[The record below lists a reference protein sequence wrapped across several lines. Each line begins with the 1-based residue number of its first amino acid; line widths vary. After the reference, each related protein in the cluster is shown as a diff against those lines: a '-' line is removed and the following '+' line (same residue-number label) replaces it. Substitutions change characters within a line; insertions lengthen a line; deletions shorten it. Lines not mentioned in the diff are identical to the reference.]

1 MLCSSLELI
10 KGLVDAQ
17 LLHELVDEHSLL
29 DISALSFLLVVPRL
43 LAAGFTGFLVWLLVT
58 QLAISIIIL
67 LLFVGDLDR
76 CFVDDAL
83 GHLVRFRV
91 QDLNGIQRDVSVGR
105 PIWLAHSLCVPSIQ
119 RLYVSVGVL
128 VVGDQL
134 VLCQLLL
141 CVVLLIG
148 DHILLKL
155 TFS

>member
-29 DISALSFLLVVPRL
+29 DISALSFVLVVPRL
-43 LAAGFTGFLVWLLVT
+43 LATGFTGFLVWLLVT
-58 QLAISIIIL
+58 QLAIL

-119 RLYVSVGVL
+119 RLCVSVGVL

-155 TFS
+155 AFS

>member
-29 DISALSFLLVVPRL
+29 DISALSFVLVVPRL
-43 LAAGFTGFLVWLLVT
+43 LATGFTGFLVWLLVT
-58 QLAISIIIL
+58 QLAIL

-76 CFVDDAL
+76 CVVDGAL

-91 QDLNGIQRDVSVGR
+91 QDLNGIQRDVSVVR

-119 RLYVSVGVL
+119 RLCVGVGVL

-155 TFS
+155 AFS